1 MLPGASTTAAGTPTV
16 QDFDKGSHRRLQR
29 FRCGAWSTVARYLT
43 GGSNP
48 RSLNIYS
55 MNIYSATAT
64 EGRANSRT
72 DVTGG
77 LALAHGTPYT
87 ETSAKMSVVGLM

>member
-48 RSLNIYS
+48 RS

-64 EGRANSRT
+64 EGRANSGT

-77 LALAHGTPYT
+77 LALGHRTPYT
-87 ETSAKMSVVGLM
+87 ERSAKMSVVGLT

>member
-1 MLPGASTTAAGTPTV
+1 MELPGASTTAAGTPAV

-48 RSLNIYS
+48 RSMI
-55 MNIYSATAT
+55 IHRDSATAT
-64 EGRANSRT
+64 EGRANSRI
-72 DVTGG
+72 DVSGG
-77 LALAHGTPYT
+77 LALGHGTPYT
-87 ETSAKMSVVGLM
+87 ETSAKMSVVGLI

>member
-1 MLPGASTTAAGTPTV
+1 M
-16 QDFDKGSHRRLQR
+16 QDFDKGNHRRLQR

-48 RSLNIYS
+48 RS
-55 MNIYSATAT
+55 MNIYSATAM

-72 DVTGG
+72 DVNGG

-87 ETSAKMSVVGLM
+87 ETSARMSVVGLI